1 MKGNGNTRLSYR
13 LLLAVDIQGYSKR
26 DTREQLL
33 AQRDLCAALDRA
45 ACGAGL
51 DRGHWDKQVGGD
63 GELATLPDGTDPATV
78 AGEFVI
84 GLAEALRD
92 INHEAG
98 GNGGNTGGGDTGGGD
113 TGDSGGGGTGAR
125 RLRVRL
131 SLHHGTL
138 TAGPFGPAGDAP
150 IVVQRLLD
158 AAPLRRLLIDDAG
171 RDLAYVVSDSLYE
184 DVVRT
189 GFCALP
195 PEAFQA
201 IRVSAKGASFR
212 GHILTG
218 RAVRR
223 AGLPD
228 GRGED
233 GGGRGGP
240 PGDRAAPDARVLD
253 FPAFAV
259 R

>member
-1 MKGNGNTRLSYR
+1 M
-13 LLLAVDIQGYSKR
+13 AVDIQGYSKR

-33 AQRDLCAALDRA
+33 AQRDLCEALDRA
-45 ACGAGL
+45 AHGVGL
-51 DRGHWDKQVGGD
+51 DRGHWEKQVGGD

-92 INHEAG
+92 LNRGDEDEGGEGAAAG
-98 GNGGNTGGGDTGGGD
+98 GETG
-113 TGDSGGGGTGAR
+113 R
-125 RLRVRL
+125 HRLRVRL
-131 SLHHGTL
+131 SVHHGTL

-158 AAPLRRLLIDDAG
+158 AAPLRRLLIDDAD
-171 RDLAYVVSDSLYE
+171 RDLAYVVSDSLFE

-195 PEAFQA
+195 PGAFQP
-201 IRVSAKGASFR
+201 IKVTAKGAAFR

-223 AGLPD
+223 DGLPAGRD
-228 GRGED
+228 GGED
-233 GGGRGGP
+233 GGERGGP
-240 PGDRAAPDARVLD
+240 PGGRAAPDARVLD
-253 FPAFAV
+253 FPALAA